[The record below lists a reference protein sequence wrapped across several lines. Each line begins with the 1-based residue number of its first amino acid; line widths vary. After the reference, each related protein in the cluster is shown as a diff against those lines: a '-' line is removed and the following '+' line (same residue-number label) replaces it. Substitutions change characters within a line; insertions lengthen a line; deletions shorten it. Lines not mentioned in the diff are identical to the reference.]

1 MSLKIKQVETGGKE
15 TSYWI
20 VRSVGILFGYT
31 HSYKCHLCPPPTKK
45 KKKIQTDCKFHK
57 LQSISE
63 ILLFAIASLPFVTS
77 ALEGN
82 GTKETFDRIVRL
94 NGIFFGYTHSY
105 KCHLHPQ

>member
-20 VRSVGILFGYT
+20 VRLVGIMFGYT
-31 HSYKCHLCPPPTKK
+31 HSYKCHLCPPLPP
-45 KKKIQTDCKFHK
+45 KKIQILLDCKFHK
-57 LQSISE
+57 SQSISE
-63 ILLFAIASLPFVTS
+63 IVLFPIASLPFVTS

-82 GTKETFDRIVRL
+82 GTKETFDWIVRL

-105 KCHLHPQ
+105 KCHLYSQ